1 MAIIGYNHFRWF
13 YHKQLFSTNLQRTG
27 KKKKKKKIS
36 ELCSRYYSTLQWLE
50 KIFRTL

>member
-27 KKKKKKKIS
+27 KKKKLVNYVLDIIL
-36 ELCSRYYSTLQWLE
+36 LCND
-50 KIFRTL
+50 

>member
-27 KKKKKKKIS
+27 KKKKKKKLVNYVLEIIL
-36 ELCSRYYSTLQWLE
+36 LCND
-50 KIFRTL
+50 